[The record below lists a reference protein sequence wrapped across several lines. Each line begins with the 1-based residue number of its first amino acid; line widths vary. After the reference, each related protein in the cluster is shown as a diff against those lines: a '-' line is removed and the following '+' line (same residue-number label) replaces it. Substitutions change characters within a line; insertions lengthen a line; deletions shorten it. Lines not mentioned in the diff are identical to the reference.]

1 MAGACGQ
8 PARAGIGREF
18 GERFAQQVARQ
29 EKRFAWFL
37 RLMPLVRRPA
47 ILFATLAA
55 LSPAV
60 ALAQVKIGLVLSLT
74 GPAASLGIPARD
86 TASLLPKQIGGQ
98 SVEYIVLDDA
108 SDTTQA
114 VQDTKK
120 LISEN
125 HVDAIIGSSI
135 TPNSL
140 AMIDVVADGTTPMIS
155 LASSAKII
163 EPVDAKRHWV
173 FKTPQTDAMMASAIA
188 EHASTRGVKT
198 VAFIGQADALGET
211 FYNEVAKFAQLH
223 HMQMVASERFNRTDP
238 SVTGQV
244 LKILATHPDAV
255 VVGAAGTPA
264 ALPPKTLRERGYKG
278 LIYHNHG
285 VGNND
290 FLRVCGADCNGTFLP
305 ASPVLVAA
313 QLPADHPAKRLALD
327 YIARFEALRGAGTVS
342 AFGSYTWDAGMLLN
356 HAVPIA
362 LKAASPGTPEFRRA
376 LRDALETTRGLADT
390 NGVVNMSPTDHL
402 GLDQRARVMVEIRN
416 GKWVYQPR

>member
-1 MAGACGQ
+1 MRRAGSLEAGMAGACGQ

-18 GERFAQQVARQ
+18 AERFAQQVARQ

-47 ILFATLAA
+47 ILFAMFAA

-140 AMIDVVADGTTPMIS
+140 AMIDVVADGTTP
-155 LASSAKII
+155 
-163 EPVDAKRHWV
+163 
-173 FKTPQTDAMMASAIA
+173 
-188 EHASTRGVKT
+188 
-198 VAFIGQADALGET
+198 
-211 FYNEVAKFAQLH
+211 
-223 HMQMVASERFNRTDP
+223 
-238 SVTGQV
+238 
-244 LKILATHPDAV
+244 
-255 VVGAAGTPA
+255 
-264 ALPPKTLRERGYKG
+264 
-278 LIYHNHG
+278 
-285 VGNND
+285 
-290 FLRVCGADCNGTFLP
+290 
-305 ASPVLVAA
+305 
-313 QLPADHPAKRLALD
+313 
-327 YIARFEALRGAGTVS
+327 
-342 AFGSYTWDAGMLLN
+342 
-356 HAVPIA
+356 
-362 LKAASPGTPEFRRA
+362 
-376 LRDALETTRGLADT
+376 
-390 NGVVNMSPTDHL
+390 
-402 GLDQRARVMVEIRN
+402 
-416 GKWVYQPR
+416 